1 MAGEVV
7 ANGLA
12 HPLTRVGWTFMYV
25 GSLHVSGRVQR
36 GSVNRIWTEMS
47 LEWTPDGGRGSQSQF
62 GGGVSFKMW
71 EQTAEW

>member
-47 LEWTPDGGRGSQSQF
+47 LEWTPDGGHGSQSQF